1 MQLISTLRRICV
13 LSSVLSAALLA
24 GACTPAPQ
32 TSENRSEVRI
42 ERTDKEFD
50 IGRDIT
56 RIAID
61 NPWGEINV
69 RGRDERE
76 VAIHAVVQRMPPAF
90 PKVEFNS
97 RRDGDTL
104 HIEVMVDG
112 PAASSDHA
120 PARADLAVY
129 VPGDLALALTARDAR
144 VAVSRRAGAIEAT
157 TDSGEIHAASRGRL
171 ELHSRSGQIRAIAI
185 GKNWPGASEIATESG
200 RIVLLVPTFGDI
212 ALEART
218 GANLSTGFGLSVH
231 SLPNGGH
238 EAHARYGAGTS
249 PLRAQSTS
257 GEIVLE
263 QLVLLGD
270 DKALPEDDD

>member
-1 MQLISTLRRICV
+1 MQSTHVLRHIGAFAC
-13 LSSVLSAALLA
+13 ALLA
-24 GACTPAPQ
+24 SACAPTSQTP
-32 TSENRSEVRI
+32 TNRSDVQI

-69 RGRDERE
+69 RGRDERQ
-76 VAIHAVVQRMPPAF
+76 VAIHAVLQRMPPRF
-90 PKVEFNS
+90 PHVEIRS
-97 RRDGDTL
+97 HRDGDTL
-104 HIEVMVDG
+104 RIEVVVAG
-112 PAASSDHA
+112 GSASSDHA
-120 PARADLAVY
+120 STSARADLAVY
-129 VPGDLALALTARDAR
+129 VPGDLALALTTRDGR
-144 VAVSRRAGAIEAT
+144 IAVSRRIGAIEAT
-157 TDSGEIHAASRGRL
+157 SDSGEIHAASRGRL
-171 ELHSRSGQIRAIAI
+171 ELHSGSGQIRAIAI
-185 GKNWPGASEIATESG
+185 GKNWPGASDIATDSG

-212 ALEART
+212 ALEAHT
-218 GANLSTGFGLSVH
+218 GGSLSTGFGLSVH
-231 SLPNGGH
+231 SLANGGH

>member
-1 MQLISTLRRICV
+1 MHRSFVYLF
-13 LSSVLSAALLA
+13 SALVLA
-24 GACTPAPQ
+24 GCSGQEKFESSRTD
-32 TSENRSEVRI
+32 VHI
-42 ERTDKEFD
+42 ERTDKQFD

-76 VAIHAVVQRMPPAF
+76 VGVHAVVQRMPPKF
-90 PKVEFNS
+90 PNVEFRS

-104 HIEVMVDG
+104 RIKVVVAG
-112 PAASSDHA
+112 ASALADHA
-120 PARADLAVY
+120 SALARTDLAVY
-129 VPGDLALALTARDAR
+129 VPGDLALALTTHDGRIAVARR
-144 VAVSRRAGAIEAT
+144 IGAIEAT
-157 TDSGEIHAASRGRL
+157 SDSGEIHAASRGRL

-185 GKNWPGASEIATESG
+185 GKNWPGASEIATDSG

-212 ALEART
+212 ALEAHT
-218 GANLSTGFGLSVH
+218 GGNLSTGFGLSVH
-231 SLPNGGH
+231 SLANGGH

-270 DKALPEDDD
+270 DKTLPEDDD

>member
-1 MQLISTLRRICV
+1 MQSTPVLRRIGAFTC
-13 LSSVLSAALLA
+13 ALFA
-24 GACTPAPQ
+24 SACTPTAHAPA
-32 TSENRSEVRI
+32 TRSDVQI

-50 IGRDIT
+50 LGRDIT

-61 NPWGEINV
+61 NPYGEINV

-76 VAIHAVVQRMPPAF
+76 VGIHAVVQRMPPKF
-90 PKVEFNS
+90 PNVEFRS
-97 RRDGDTL
+97 HRDGDTL
-104 HIEVMVDG
+104 RIEIVVAG
-112 PAASSDHA
+112 ASKTSDHA
-120 PARADLAVY
+120 SASARADLAVY
-129 VPGDLALALTARDAR
+129 VPGDLALTLTTRDGR
-144 VAVSRRAGAIEAT
+144 IAVSRRIGAIEAT

-171 ELHSRSGQIRAIAI
+171 ALHSHSGQIRAIAI
-185 GKNWPGASEIATESG
+185 GKNWPGASEIATDSG

-212 ALEART
+212 ALEAHT
-218 GANLSTGFGLSVH
+218 GGNLSTGFGLSVH
-231 SLPNGGH
+231 SVANGGH

-270 DKALPEDDD
+270 DKTLPEDDD